1 MSDSV
6 SYSEF
11 LRKLSS
17 ILTVPEA
24 DLDRLEL
31 EDFENYDS
39 LGRIS
44 VSAFVEDT
52 FGAEISQEQLASCKY
67 AKDIFEL
74 ASKLSSI

>member
-11 LRKLSS
+11 LGKLSS
-17 ILTVPEA
+17 ILSVSEA
-24 DLDRLEL
+24 DLDRLDL

-44 VSAFVEDT
+44 VSALVEDA
-52 FGAEISQEQLASCKY
+52 FGVEISQEQLVSCKS
-67 AKDIFEL
+67 AKDLFEL
-74 ASKLSSI
+74 ALKLSSI